1 MDSMHQPHKFP
12 RVFTASYLYVFTLT
26 LPSAATM
33 FAAFPVLSA
42 QHGQWSLPTP
52 PPPVC
57 GLLLTLHAAAC

>member
-1 MDSMHQPHKFP
+1 MTQKYALTMTGVCVCGREVMDSMYQPRNFP

-42 QHGQWSLPTP
+42 QHGQ
-52 PPPVC
+52 
-57 GLLLTLHAAAC
+57 